1 MRCAIACVR
10 LPLISARR
18 RRPGAFLFWSIAMS
32 APTSVLMPKATAVWL
47 FEETSLTFDQIAA
60 FCGLHPLEVQG
71 IANDE
76 VAKGIRGVDPIAGG
90 FLARE
95 EIEKGEKNPDY
106 RLKAL
111 DQKRVDVPQPKRKG
125 ARYTPIARR
134 GDKPDAVAWFL
145 RNHPEVPD
153 SQIVKLIGTTKST
166 IDLVRNR
173 QHWNSTNIK
182 PVDPVSLGLCS
193 QIELD
198 AVVMKAAEQKARE
211 EARKPRAGTGATLR
225 PASET
230 VAPAATPALAEAL
243 DDDEDA
249 LEDDVLADA
258 EPLDDEDDDAD
269 EDDAD

>member
-1 MRCAIACVR
+1 
-10 LPLISARR
+10 
-18 RRPGAFLFWSIAMS
+18 MS

-95 EIEKGEKNPDY
+95 EIEKGEKDPDY

-173 QHWNSTNIK
+173 QHWNSSNIK

-198 AVVMKAAEQKARE
+198 AIVQRAAEQKARE
-211 EARKPRAGTGATLR
+211 EARKPRSGAGATLR

-230 VAPAATPALAEAL
+230 VPPVATPALAEAL
-243 DDDEDA
+243 ENHEEP
-249 LEDDVLADA
+249 EDDILEDA
-258 EPLDDEDDDAD
+258 EPLDDAEDRDDDHHDDDDHDD
-269 EDDAD
+269 EDDED